1 MGPLLPVEQF
11 ECVFAEWR
19 NKKAYL
25 LQGDGNLGDALIH
38 RATVSLFEK
47 FGIDSAPVEEA
58 AVIFYGGG
66 GNMGEFYPTPKGQR
80 ESLLK
85 LSKDLSKP
93 LVVLPQSFVTPDDFQ
108 CYRIF
113 VRERESQRLRPDA
126 ILAPDLVLGLEIED
140 SLPQPTVESGLFLRE
155 DYEGIFKS
163 QSGRS
168 DPVWSGDYIQ
178 LAARYRNIVTD
189 RLHFAI
195 VGLILGR
202 TVTLLP
208 NMYFKN
214 RAMYDAWL
222 RDLGCK
228 WRDSV

>member
-1 MGPLLPVEQF
+1 VAQQESVP
-11 ECVFAEWR
+11 A
-19 NKKAYL
+19 
-25 LQGDGNLGDALIH
+25 GDALIH

-126 ILAPDLVLGLEIED
+126 ILAPDLVLGLEIEEV
-140 SLPQPTVESGLFLRE
+140 TVWAKRPCL
-155 DYEGIFKS
+155 
-163 QSGRS
+163 
-168 DPVWSGDYIQ
+168 VW
-178 LAARYRNIVTD
+178 
-189 RLHFAI
+189 RLHPTCRQISEHRHRSA
-195 VGLILGR
+195 
-202 TVTLLP
+202 
-208 NMYFKN
+208 
-214 RAMYDAWL
+214 AL
-222 RDLGCK
+222 RDRRTDPGPDGHALAEHVLQEQGDV
-228 WRDSV
+228 RRLATRPGMQVA